1 MPARRSKDTMRRAA
15 VNRPTIALAA
25 VAATSVLLLTGCG
38 TTENAGAVDG
48 ATAAI
53 TIVDDRGESIELAA
67 PAEKVVALEWN
78 TAENLVTLGVM
89 PVGVADVEGY
99 GDWVQSETLDE
110 SVTDVGMRGEPSVDA
125 IAGLAPELVLT
136 TTDLPEAVITQIEE
150 FAPVLVV
157 RGADASDP
165 IGQMERNLER
175 IATATGQEAEG
186 EEVLAGFEEKL
197 AEGAAAIE
205 AAGLTGAPFMMS
217 DSWASGG
224 QVSIRPFAEGAL
236 LTAITEE
243 LGLENAWTGEGDADY
258 GLGSTDVEG
267 LTSVGD
273 VEFLYITNGEA
284 DAYQNELAGNAVW
297 QSLPF
302 VQSGKVHRLPDG
314 IWMFGG
320 PSSMNDYIDAVIATL
335 AG

>member
-1 MPARRSKDTMRRAA
+1 MTRAA

-25 VAATSVLLLTGCG
+25 VAAASVLLLTGCG
-38 TTENAGAVDG
+38 TTGNAGAAAGDA
-48 ATAAI
+48 ATI
-53 TIVDDRGESIELAA
+53 TIVDDRGERVELAA

-78 TAENLVTLGVM
+78 TAENLVALGVM

-110 SVTDVGMRGEPSVDA
+110 GVTDVGQRGEPSVDA
-125 IAGLAPELVLT
+125 IAGLAPDLVLT
-136 TTDLPEAVITQIEE
+136 TTDLPESVVAQIEE

-165 IGQMERNLER
+165 IGQMQENLVR
-175 IATATGQEAEG
+175 IATATGQEAEA
-186 EEVLAGFEEKL
+186 EEVLAGFDEKL
-197 AEGAAAIE
+197 DEGRAALE
-205 AAGLTGAPFMMS
+205 AAGLAGAAFMMS

-236 LTAITEE
+236 LTAVTEE
-243 LGLENAWTGEGDADY
+243 LGLENAWTGDGDADY

-267 LTSVGD
+267 LTGVGD

-284 DAYQNELAGNAVW
+284 DAYRNELSGNAVW

-320 PSSMNDYIDAVIATL
+320 PSSMNDYIDAVVDTL
-335 AG
+335 AA

>member
-1 MPARRSKDTMRRAA
+1 MRTPA
-15 VNRPTIALAA
+15 IALTA
-25 VAATSVLLLTGCG
+25 VAAASVLLLTGCG
-38 TTENAGAVDG
+38 TTENAGAADG

-78 TAENLVTLGVM
+78 TAENLVALGVM

-110 SVTDVGMRGEPSVDA
+110 SVTDVGRRGEPSVDA

-136 TTDLPEAVITQIEE
+136 TTDLPEAVISQIEE

-165 IGQMERNLER
+165 IGQMERNLDR

-205 AAGLTGAPFMMS
+205 AAGLAGAPFMMS

-320 PSSMNDYIDAVIATL
+320 PSSMNDYIDAVVATL

>member
-1 MPARRSKDTMRRAA
+1 MRRAA
-15 VNRPTIALAA
+15 VYRPTIALTATAA
-25 VAATSVLLLTGCG
+25 ASVLLLLTGCG
-38 TTENAGAVDG
+38 TTEDAGAASPGGD
-48 ATAAI
+48 AAI
-53 TIVDDRGESIELAA
+53 TIVDDRGETIELAA
-67 PAEKVVALEWN
+67 PAEQVVALEWN

-89 PVGVADVEGY
+89 PTGVADVEGY
-99 GDWVQSETLDE
+99 GDWVQSQPLDDT
-110 SVTDVGMRGEPSVDA
+110 VTDVGMRGEPSVDA
-125 IAGLAPELVLT
+125 IAGLAPDLVLT
-136 TTDLPEAVITQIEE
+136 TTDLPEAVISQIEE

-165 IGQMERNLER
+165 IGQMKRNFER
-175 IATATGQEAEG
+175 IATATGQEHEAETVLAAFDEKVAEG
-186 EEVLAGFEEKL
+186 K
-197 AEGAAAIE
+197 AALE
-205 AAGLTGAPFMMS
+205 AAGLAGAPFMMS

-236 LTAITEE
+236 LTAVTEQ

-267 LTSVGD
+267 LTAVGD
-273 VEFLYITNGEA
+273 VQFLYITNGEA

-302 VQSGKVHRLPDG
+302 VQSGNVHRLPDG

-320 PSSMNDYIDAVIATL
+320 PSSMNDYVDAVVATL
-335 AG
+335 AA

>member
-1 MPARRSKDTMRRAA
+1 MRRAA
-15 VNRPTIALAA
+15 VNRPTIAITATIAA
-25 VAATSVLLLTGCG
+25 SVLLLTGCG
-38 TTENAGAVDG
+38 TTENAGEPSGDA
-48 ATAAI
+48 AAI
-53 TIVDDRGESIELAA
+53 VITDDRGESIELAA
-67 PAEKVVALEWN
+67 PAENIVALEWN
-78 TAENLVTLGVM
+78 TAENLVALGVM
-89 PVGVADVEGY
+89 PVGVADIEGY
-99 GDWVQSETLDE
+99 GDWVKSETLDD

-157 RGADASDP
+157 RGADAADP
-165 IGQMERNLER
+165 IGQMEKNLER
-175 IATATGQEAEG
+175 IAVATGHEAESD
-186 EEVLAGFEEKL
+186 EVLAGFHDKL
-197 AEGAAAIE
+197 AEGAAALE
-205 AAGLTGAPFMMS
+205 AAGFAGAPFMMS

-224 QVSIRPFAEGAL
+224 QVSIRPFAEGSL
-236 LTAITEE
+236 LTAVTEE

-267 LTSVGD
+267 LTAVGD
-273 VEFLYITNGEA
+273 VEFIYIANGDT

-320 PSSMNDYIDAVIATL
+320 PSSMNDYIDAVVATL

>member
-1 MPARRSKDTMRRAA
+1 MPARRPKDTMRRAA
-15 VNRPTIALAA
+15 VNRPTIALTALAA
-25 VAATSVLLLTGCG
+25 ASVLLLSGCG
-38 TTENAGAVDG
+38 TTEDAGAADN
-48 ATAAI
+48 AAAAI

-67 PAEKVVALEWN
+67 PAEKIVALEWN
-78 TAENLVTLGVM
+78 TAENLVALGVM

-99 GDWVQSETLDE
+99 GDWVQSETLDD

-125 IAGLAPELVLT
+125 IAGLAPDLVLT
-136 TTDLPEAVITQIEE
+136 TTDLPEAVIAQVEE

-165 IGQMERNLER
+165 IGQMEKNLER
-175 IATATGQEAEG
+175 IATATGTESEG
-186 EEVLAGFEEKL
+186 EEILAGFDAKV
-197 AEGAAAIE
+197 ADGAAAIE
-205 AAGLTGAPFMMS
+205 ASGLAGSSFMMS

-236 LTAITEE
+236 LTAVTEE

-267 LTSVGD
+267 LTAVGD

-320 PSSMNDYIDAVIATL
+320 PSSMNDYIDAVVATL

>member
-1 MPARRSKDTMRRAA
+1 MPARRSKDTMRTP
-15 VNRPTIALAA
+15 VTALTA
-25 VAATSVLLLTGCG
+25 VAAASVLLLTGCG
-38 TTENAGAVDG
+38 TTEPAGAAGGD
-48 ATAAI
+48 AAAI

-78 TAENLVTLGVM
+78 TAENLVALGVM

-99 GDWVQSETLDE
+99 SDWVQSETLDE
-110 SVTDVGMRGEPSVDA
+110 SVTDVGQRGEPSVDA
-125 IAGLAPELVLT
+125 IAGLAPDLVLT

-165 IGQMERNLER
+165 IGQMELNLER

-186 EEVLAGFEEKL
+186 EEVLAGFHEKL

-205 AAGLTGAPFMMS
+205 AAGLAGAPFMMS

-236 LTAITEE
+236 LTAIAEE

-267 LTSVGD
+267 LTNVGD

-320 PSSMNDYIDAVIATL
+320 PSSMNDYIDAVVATL

>member
-15 VNRPTIALAA
+15 VHRPTIALTAV
-25 VAATSVLLLTGCG
+25 VAASALLLTGCG
-38 TTENAGAVDG
+38 TTENAGA
-48 ATAAI
+48 ATGGDAAI
-53 TIVDDRGESIELAA
+53 TIVDDRGESVELAA

-78 TAENLVTLGVM
+78 TAENLVALGVM

-99 GDWVQSETLDE
+99 GDWVQSEALDD

-125 IAGLAPELVLT
+125 IAGLAPDLVLT
-136 TTDLPEAVITQIEE
+136 TTDLPETVIAQIEE

-165 IGQMERNLER
+165 IGQMEKNFER
-175 IATATGQEAEG
+175 IATATGHEDEA
-186 EEVLAGFEEKL
+186 EEVLAHFDAKL
-197 AEGAAAIE
+197 AEGAAALE
-205 AAGLTGAPFMMS
+205 AAGLAGAPFMMS

-236 LTAITEE
+236 LTAVTEE

-267 LTSVGD
+267 LTAVGD
-273 VEFLYITNGEA
+273 VEFLYITNGDA
-284 DAYQNELAGNAVW
+284 DAYQVELAGNAVW

-320 PSSMNDYIDAVIATL
+320 PSSMNDYIDAVVDTL
-335 AG
+335 TA

>member
-15 VNRPTIALAA
+15 VNRPTIALTA
-25 VAATSVLLLTGCG
+25 VAAASMLLLTGCG
-38 TTENAGAVDG
+38 TTENAGAADG
-48 ATAAI
+48 DAAAI

-78 TAENLVTLGVM
+78 TAENLVALGVL

-99 GDWVQSETLDE
+99 RDWVQSETLDE

-175 IATATGQEAEG
+175 IATATGQEAEA
-186 EEVLAGFEEKL
+186 EDVLAGFDEKL
-197 AEGAAAIE
+197 AEGAAAIQ

-267 LTSVGD
+267 LTNVGD